1 LDQPAAF
8 LANLS
13 KSDVTSDV
21 GSMNFRSEGWMSSK
35 PNAIS
40 PFWAVLALTC
50 VLSVKAAVADE
61 PPACLPTEGLPIC
74 TCDLTKLRPLQGA
87 VGMKQVI
94 YMENRI
100 ADDPKYARRRLEED
114 PIKVIAGVG
123 SQLFILDH
131 HHTAEAWLRTKTEW
145 GANAPCKIVN
155 SEKGLPP
162 EFKTEDE
169 FWAALKAA
177 RLVRLKNE
185 SGVDVDASQLP
196 KTLEAMADDPFRS
209 LAWFARQKGGFCKN
223 SREFAEF
230 AWADWFRS
238 KSPMLGIQNLP
249 SDPND
254 KNATVDEAVE
264 LAHSSEAEN
273 LPGYSAVNCQ

>member
-1 LDQPAAF
+1 MGP
-8 LANLS
+8 
-13 KSDVTSDV
+13 
-21 GSMNFRSEGWMSSK
+21 
-35 PNAIS
+35 I
-40 PFWAVLALTC
+40 LALLILAC
-50 VLSVKAAVADE
+50 LLPVKAAVADE
-61 PPACLPTEGLPIC
+61 PPVCLATEGQPIC

-87 VGMKQVI
+87 LGMKQVT
-94 YMENRI
+94 YMKNRI
-100 ADDPKYARRRLEED
+100 ADHPKHARRSLEED
-114 PIKVIAGVG
+114 PIKVVAGVG
-123 SQLFILDH
+123 GQLFIIDH
-131 HHTAEAWLRTKTEW
+131 HHTAEAWLGAKTEW
-145 GANAPCKIVN
+145 GTNVLCKIVN

-177 RLVRLKNE
+177 DLVRLKNE

-196 KTLEAMADDPFRS
+196 KTLEAMADDPYRS
-209 LAWFARQKGGFCKN
+209 LAWFVRRKGGFCKS

-238 KSPMLGIQNLP
+238 KSLTLEIQNLP

-264 LAHSSEAEN
+264 MAHSSEAES
-273 LPGYSAVNCQ
+273 LPGYSAANCQ

>member
-1 LDQPAAF
+1 MGP
-8 LANLS
+8 
-13 KSDVTSDV
+13 
-21 GSMNFRSEGWMSSK
+21 
-35 PNAIS
+35 I
-40 PFWAVLALTC
+40 LALWMLACLLPVT
-50 VLSVKAAVADE
+50 VALADE
-61 PPACLPTEGLPIC
+61 PPVCLPAEGQPIC

-94 YMENRI
+94 SMEKRI
-100 ADDPKYARRRLEED
+100 ADDPKHAHRRLEED

-123 SQLFILDH
+123 GQLFIIDH
-131 HHTAEAWLRTKTEW
+131 HHTAEAWLRAKTEW
-145 GANAPCKIVN
+145 GANGLCKIVN

-169 FWAALKAA
+169 FWAALEAA

-196 KTLEAMADDPFRS
+196 KTLEAMADDPYRS
-209 LAWFARQKGGFCKN
+209 LAWIVRQKGGFCKN

-238 KSPMLGIQNLP
+238 KSPMLDIQKLP
-249 SDPND
+249 SDPD
-254 KNATVDEAVE
+254 DENATVDEAVE
-264 LAHSSEAEN
+264 MAHSSEAER
-273 LPGYSAVNCQ
+273 LPGYSAAKCQ